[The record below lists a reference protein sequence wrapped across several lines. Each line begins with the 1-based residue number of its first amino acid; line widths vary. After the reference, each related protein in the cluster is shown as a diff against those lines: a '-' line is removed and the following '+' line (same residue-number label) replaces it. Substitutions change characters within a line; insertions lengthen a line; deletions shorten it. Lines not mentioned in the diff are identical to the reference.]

1 MQKKI
6 VTLALIAIVT
16 LLIGCGKDDG
26 KTSTAPKLV
35 KLTDN
40 VYYMEGDLNLP
51 NKKNRGF
58 MNNPGIVITKRGVAI
73 IDPGSNYEVANK
85 VIAEARKLT
94 DKPIIAVFNSHIH
107 GDHWLGNGAIKKAY
121 PKAIIYAHP
130 EMQSL
135 VKAGDGERWIKIMNE
150 LTGGAMGDT
159 KPVGP
164 DIVVNDGEVLK
175 LGETEFRM
183 HIYGDKTHTDNDLIV
198 EVVQEKVVFL
208 GDVVMLGRLPANLET
223 FHVHNSIKFIDK
235 VFTTGATHYVPG
247 HGSAGGQKVMEA
259 YRIFLQIIYD
269 DVKKYS
275 EEGNVA
281 YEMKPKV
288 VKRLSAY
295 KGWVDFEKE
304 VGRIIARAY
313 AQIEEEMFK

>member
-1 MQKKI
+1 MQKNI
-6 VTLALIAIVT
+6 LPLALIAIVT
-16 LLIGCGKDDG
+16 LLIACGKDDG
-26 KTSTAPKLV
+26 KTSAAPKLV
-35 KLTDN
+35 KLTDK

-58 MNNPGIVITKRGVAI
+58 MNNPGIVLTTKGVVI

-85 VIAEARKLT
+85 VLAEVKKLT
-94 DKPIIAVFNSHIH
+94 DKPVIAVFNSHLH

-121 PKAIIYAHP
+121 PKAIIYAHA
-130 EMQSL
+130 EMQSQARAGAGKRW
-135 VKAGDGERWIKIMNE
+135 VKLFNE
-150 LTGGAMGDT
+150 MTGGVAKDT
-159 KPVGP
+159 IAVAP
-164 DIVVNDGEVLK
+164 DIAVNDGEVLK
-175 LGETEFRM
+175 LGNTEFRM
-183 HIYGDKTHTDNDLIV
+183 HIYGNKAHTDNDLIV

-208 GDVVMLGRLPANLET
+208 GDVVMLGRMPADLET

-235 VFTTGATHYVPG
+235 IYTIGATHYVPG
-247 HGSAGGQKVMEA
+247 HGPAGDKKVMEA

-275 EEGNVA
+275 KEGNVA

-288 VKRLSAY
+288 VKRLHPY
-295 KGWVDFEKE
+295 KDWIDFEKE

-313 AQIEEEMFK
+313 AQIEEEMFQ